1 MLSVRRLDG
10 TGPYIYLRSAAIGI
24 MEVFCQIYYRDRKAT
39 FVPLPNIVILPEW
52 PKFFDERW
60 LSSLLKKIKI
70 FWSAISV

>member
-1 MLSVRRLDG
+1 
-10 TGPYIYLRSAAIGI
+10 